1 MISIVLDNSTS
12 RVIGLDKSTLY
23 KLRSLVCYFNMGIWL
38 RTKNSHAARTLLI
51 DENGFF
57 PTGLIT
63 RVQSFL
69 ESKQILFHIV
79 DNRILPSTKKLGLV
93 NLLEEPPMYEEQ
105 QVASSLLHSNAYGTC
120 EMPTGIG
127 KTRTIKETILLHQR
141 PTLVICPSSNLRQQM
156 FDYLTA
162 SFGSKFV
169 GLIDLNTPKP
179 ITIAN
184 YHAIQSKDPRFFDY
198 FDVVI
203 FDEYHNCFAPDT
215 TVQCKG
221 YSRTIEQLHDSFHS
235 KNKKRDILIKSWNG
249 QEFEY
254 KKILNAWKY
263 PTREK
268 LLKIKIKD
276 EDGNIKELIVTH
288 EHKIFRDGQKTPAE
302 ELKVG
307 DQLYVDYKSK
317 KYITR
322 KRLKNPKYIQ
332 YLSERATKSNLLRSK
347 EVKQSQSNKMK
358 QHISSGRIKA
368 FGRGKYGNGRQLTP
382 GQVNIHSQL
391 EGFICEHKVILKDG
405 VYPHWYKIDIANEQF
420 KIAIEVDGTSHI
432 GREIS
437 DNKKEL
443 RLRNLGWTIL
453 RIPENY
459 SEEQLSL
466 LKRSIQKLSMSTI

>member
-1 MISIVLDNSTS
+1 
-12 RVIGLDKSTLY
+12 
-23 KLRSLVCYFNMGIWL
+23 MGIWL

-169 GLIDLNTPKP
+169 GLIDLNTPKA

-184 YHAIQSKDPRFFDY
+184 YHAIQSKDPRFFDH

-203 FDEYHNCFAPDT
+203 FDEYHNCANN
-215 TVQCKG
+215 
-221 YSRTIEQLHDSFHS
+221 TIREINQTHFS
-235 KNKKRDILIKSWNG
+235 KIYYKYGLTATNFKNDENAQILLECVLSN
-249 QEFEY
+249 
-254 KKILNAWKY
+254 
-263 PTREK
+263 
-268 LLKIKIKD
+268 
-276 EDGNIKELIVTH
+276 
-288 EHKIFRDGQKTPAE
+288 
-302 ELKVG
+302 
-307 DQLYVDYKSK
+307 QLYSVS
-317 KYITR
+317 T
-322 KRLKNPKYIQ
+322 L
-332 YLSERATKSNLLRSK
+332 EAM
-347 EVKQSQSNKMK
+347 NK
-358 QHISSGRIKA
+358 
-368 FGRGKYGNGRQLTP
+368 
-382 GQVNIHSQL
+382 
-391 EGFICEHKVILKDG
+391 GFIVPITAIFNNLPNSHLVSQRDYRKDF
-405 VYPHWYKIDIANEQF
+405 KNFIDLNQDRNG
-420 KIAIEVDGTSHI
+420 IAIEQATKMVQSNIPTLMLVEHVEHGRFLQASMKDSIFLNGQDESSAYNMQMIHKFNKREIPCIIGTSVI
-432 GREIS
+432 GEGVDTKAAGAIFNLSGGKARSELLQKVGRVVRRFPGKSVGYYFDFI
-437 DNKKEL
+437 DNGQK
-443 RLRNLGWTIL
+443 NL
-453 RIPENY
+453 
-459 SEEQLSL
+459 LSHS
-466 LKRSIQKLSMSTI
+466 KDRMNII